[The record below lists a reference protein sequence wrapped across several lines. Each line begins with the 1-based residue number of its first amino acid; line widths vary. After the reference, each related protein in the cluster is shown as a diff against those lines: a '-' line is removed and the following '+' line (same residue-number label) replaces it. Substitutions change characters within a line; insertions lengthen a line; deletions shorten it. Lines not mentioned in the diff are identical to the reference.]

1 LPSAIVGIV
10 CIIGSWLDIFIEVP
24 KTNPQNPDKSGA
36 RFHDME
42 NTMRTANAVAIAG
55 GAVTVAL
62 IDFLIESKF
71 LAPDNARAIL
81 TEAKTRLQPFMTTT
95 TASGGIVM
103 NTDATEAA
111 RIIGELYGTIS

>member
-55 GAVTVAL
+55 GAVSVAL

-111 RIIGELYGTIS
+111 RIIGELYGTIA